1 MIRDLS
7 VSEIFNTWKY
17 VDDIT
22 VSETIPIEQQ
32 RKTQTAVDQVHD
44 WSKDNLFQLNCDKTE
59 ELTIYVNPQ
68 RPPFPRA
75 CINGVPIEL
84 VQRANLLGLTINS
97 NLT

>member
-1 MIRDLS
+1 MISDLS

-59 ELTIYVNPQ
+59 ELTIYFNPQ

-75 CINGVPIEL
+75 RVNGVPIEL

>member
-1 MIRDLS
+1 MISDLS

-59 ELTIYVNPQ
+59 ELTIYFNPQ

-75 CINGVPIEL
+75 CVNGVPIEL
-84 VQRANLLGLTINS
+84 V
-97 NLT
+97 